1 MYGSENTFVKQVV
14 VLAGKPWAP
23 DGDLDRQQEATER
36 INHSII
42 GVKSLTSVSAFEARF
57 TWLHDQYDISMSN
70 VQLVRHCPY
79 IRNHG

>member
-1 MYGSENTFVKQVV
+1 MYGGENTFVKQVV

-57 TWLHDQYDISMSN
+57 TMINLI
-70 VQLVRHCPY
+70 LVCPLSS
-79 IRNHG
+79 